1 MEHFRWGEYLA
12 PANKLGG
19 RPIFDQCHIIKFKM
33 STMHAYSGFKLYKKY
48 KCICPWFQDI
58 LRKFNASEG
67 VDLASYIDFINDYI
81 IVKHQSPKMNRKCMA
96 VLGSNSSKTI
106 YSVTSPP

>member
-1 MEHFRWGEYLA
+1 
-12 PANKLGG
+12 
-19 RPIFDQCHIIKFKM
+19 
-33 STMHAYSGFKLYKKY
+33 MHAYSGFKLYKKY

-81 IVKHQSPKMNRKCMA
+81 IVKHQSKMHE
-96 VLGSNSSKTI
+96 SKMHGCI
-106 YSVTSPP
+106 GEQFQ